1 MLPTP
6 VSILFLQLAAAGTV
20 PPKPPDSKPAKVPEL
35 VEVRSAPV
43 QAQKAA
49 LPGLSSLDAAQIA
62 LLSPAH
68 PHALFDRVP
77 GAWVVQGSGQ
87 EHLSAI
93 RSPVLTGPGA
103 CGAFLLMENGVPVRP
118 AGFCNVNGM
127 FELNLLQAARVD
139 VLRGPGTVIY
149 GSDALHGAV
158 DVIAPQPAAGAAVGV
173 EAGSYDFYRGRFSL
187 ASDQLAIYGNY
198 TDAGSFRDHEN
209 YTHALGNLAWTAEAG
224 AAEVSTLLSY
234 ADLEQNTAGFIL
246 GKDAYRDP
254 VLRRENLNPEA
265 FRNADAVR
273 LSSRWRWA
281 PSPAETIE
289 LTPYLRHSGMT
300 FLQHFLPGQPQEHN
314 AQDSAGLQFSWQR
327 NQRLSA
333 GVDLEWAKGQLREY
347 QAEAL
352 TVGSAFLQ
360 ATRPQGLHYD
370 YTVKMVRGAAWAQYQ
385 HPLSDSLR
393 FNAGLR
399 VESQR
404 YDYNNH
410 MLDGNTRD
418 DGSACGFGG
427 CLYTRPADRTDTFTN
442 LSPELGLKWRING
455 QQTLYTR
462 LARGFRAPQA
472 TELYRL
478 QSGQSVADLHSVSL
492 ESLELGLKGSSQRL
506 TYDIT
511 AYAMHKR
518 HFIFRDANG
527 FNVSDGKS
535 RHLGIEADMDWQ
547 VAMHW
552 SVNANLSWAHH
563 RYAFSRTV
571 AGGETITSGN
581 EMDTAPTWLGGLR
594 LDWQGGPGKTIE
606 AEWVYQGDYY
616 LDAANL
622 HSYPGHSLFNLR
634 AAWRIGSSHHSL
646 ALRLTNLL
654 NSHYADRADYAFG
667 NYRYFPGA
675 GRQFRLEWQYRG

>member
-1 MLPTP
+1 MLPAP
-6 VSILFLQLAAAGTV
+6 ISVLFLQLAAAGSIDQ
-20 PPKPPDSKPAKVPEL
+20 KPPEV
-35 VEVRSAPV
+35 VEVRSAPA
-43 QAQKAA
+43 QQQKAA
-49 LPGLSSLDAAQIA
+49 LPGLSSIDMTQIT

-118 AGFCNVNGM
+118 SGFCNVNGM
-127 FELNLLQAARVD
+127 LELNLLQASRVD

-158 DVIAPQPAAGAAVGV
+158 DVIASQPAAGAALGV
-173 EAGSYDFYRGRFSL
+173 EAGSHDFYRGRFSL
-187 ASDQLAIYGNY
+187 SSDSLAVYGNY

-209 YTHALGNLAWTAEAG
+209 YTHALGNLAWTAQVGEAR
-224 AAEVSTLLSY
+224 VSTLLSY

-246 GKDAYRDP
+246 GKDAYKDSA
-254 VLRRENLNPEA
+254 LRRENLNPEA
-265 FRNADAVR
+265 YRNADAVR
-273 LSSRWRWA
+273 LSSRWQWA
-281 PSPAETIE
+281 PSPAQTIE

-300 FLQHFLPGQPQEHN
+300 FLQHFLPGQPQEN
-314 AQDSAGLQFSWQR
+314 NSQDSAGLQFSWQKNR
-327 NQRLSA
+327 RWSA
-333 GVDLEWAKGQLREY
+333 GADLEWARGQLREY
-347 QAEAL
+347 QAEPL
-352 TVGSAFLQ
+352 TDRSAYLN

-370 YTVKMVRGAAWAQYQ
+370 YTVKMLRGAVWAQYQ
-385 HPLSDSLR
+385 VPVNDAVR
-393 FNAGLR
+393 ANAGMR

-418 DGSACGFGG
+418 DGSQCGFGG
-427 CLYTRPADRTDTFTN
+427 CLYTRPGDRTDTFTN
-442 LSPELGLKWRING
+442 LSPELGLKWRLSDR
-455 QQTLYTR
+455 QTLYTR

-478 QSGQSVADLHSVSL
+478 QSGQSVADLHSESLASL
-492 ESLELGLKGSSQRL
+492 EVGLKGFSQQL
-506 TYDIT
+506 NYDIT
-511 AYAMHKR
+511 AYAMHKK

-535 RHLGIEADMDWQ
+535 HHLGIEADMDWQ
-547 VAMHW
+547 VDMHW
-552 SVNANLSWAHH
+552 SVNANLSWARH
-563 RYAFSRTV
+563 RYAFTRVVSQ
-571 AGGETITSGN
+571 GESIASGN
-581 EMDTAPTWLGGLR
+581 EMDTAPSWLGGLR
-594 LDWQGGPGKTIE
+594 LDWRSGPGRMVE

-622 HSYPGHSLFNLR
+622 HRYPGHSLFNLR
-634 AAWRIGSSHHSL
+634 TRWQIGSGSHSL
-646 ALRLTNLL
+646 ALTLTNLL
-654 NSHYADRADYAFG
+654 DTRYADRADFAFG